1 MCLGVLSSC
10 VQYWVHFIVHVIDKI
25 NFCSAYGTE
34 SCLFALIVTSLQV
47 KNSSFLEMAYNP
59 IYLASTC
66 KIKRQVYLNI
76 QEKIQITMHSFWV
89 PVNNLIEYLKPH
101 GFQICEEVT
110 L

>member
-1 MCLGVLSSC
+1 MAQYHLYQVMLGKRIF
-10 VQYWVHFIVHVIDKI
+10 HA
-25 NFCSAYGTE
+25 AYGTE

-59 IYLASTC
+59 THLASTC
-66 KIKRQVYLNI
+66 KIKRQVHLNI